1 MPLSNNVL
9 KQMVSRSMVIAALS
23 YFLLD
28 GMVIPGMMSHLT
40 VGVVGAGG
48 SVISEGYLEQPGM
61 MFGPNA

>member
-9 KQMVSRSMVIAALS
+9 KQMVSRTLVITGLS

-28 GMVIPGMMSHLT
+28 GMIAAGLTSHIM
-40 VGVVGAGG
+40 VGGVGAAG

-61 MFGPNA
+61 MFGPSV